1 MQQRSNLGLHLVGYT
16 LLLLTL
22 FDFVAIL
29 VPPDL
34 TNPYWELQTIGDF
47 VERVPIPLLGFV
59 LVFYRTQGQIG
70 RREAY
75 LMQLL
80 SRLALL
86 LGLLYLAMVPL
97 GAINTQRVHTEE
109 KIAIQNQAASQL
121 ESIERVQTQLA
132 QAQSRSQIQTV
143 ILNTILNTPIQE
155 SEIQMQDPQQAKQR
169 VLERLQQRQQALQQ
183 QSAQDQQQR
192 KRELLKKGIKWNL
205 GALLSGLVFLWIWRL
220 TRWVGQ
226 LRFR

>member
-1 MQQRSNLGLHLVGYT
+1 MQQRFDLGLHLVGYT
-16 LLLLTL
+16 LLLLAL
-22 FDFVAIL
+22 FDFIAIL

-34 TNPYWELQTIGDF
+34 TNPYWELQTMGDF
-47 VERVPIPLLGFV
+47 VERVPVPLLGFV

-70 RREAY
+70 RREAS
-75 LMQLL
+75 LLRLL

-97 GAINTQRVHTEE
+97 GVLDTQRVYTQE
-109 KIAIQNQAASQL
+109 KIGIQNQAASQL
-121 ESIERVQTQLA
+121 ESIERVQRQLA

-143 ILNTILNTPIQE
+143 ILNTLLNTPIQE
-155 SEIQMQDPQQAKQR
+155 GEIQTQDPQQAKQQ
-169 VLERLQQRQQALQQ
+169 VLEQLQQRQQALQQ
-183 QSAQDQQQR
+183 QSAQAQQQR
-192 KRELLKKGIKWNL
+192 KRELLKKGIEWNL
-205 GALLSGLVFLWIWRL
+205 GALLSGLVFLRIWRL

>member
-1 MQQRSNLGLHLVGYT
+1 MQQRSDLGLHLVGYT
-16 LLLLTL
+16 LLLLAL
-22 FDFVAIL
+22 FDFIAIL
-29 VPPDL
+29 VLPDL
-34 TNPYWELQTIGDF
+34 TNPYWELQTIGNF
-47 VERVPIPLLGFV
+47 VERVLIPLLGFV

-121 ESIERVQTQLA
+121 ESIERVQRQLA

-183 QSAQDQQQR
+183 QSAQAQQQR